1 MTADGETRIGDGE
14 TRIGDG
20 ETRIGDGETRIGD
33 GESRRRG
40 ARGGAV
46 RAGRRLDREQG
57 PEPAGRAWR

>member
-20 ETRIGDGETRIGD
+20 ETRQ
-33 GESRRRG
+33 RG